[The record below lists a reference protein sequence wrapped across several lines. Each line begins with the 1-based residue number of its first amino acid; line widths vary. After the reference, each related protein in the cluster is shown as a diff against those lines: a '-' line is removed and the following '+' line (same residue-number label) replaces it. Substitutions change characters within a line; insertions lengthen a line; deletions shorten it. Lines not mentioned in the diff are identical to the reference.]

1 MKMRTAGHISG
12 IALIYCGI
20 FSKGGKKM
28 TDGDM
33 LDKGELRRRLR
44 KRRAEL
50 SSGEAGDRR
59 SSVAQRRLLESV
71 FWQKSRRVVLYAAVK
86 GEVDTALLLES
97 AWKEGREVFLP
108 RCRPEEPGLMD
119 MIACCGPE
127 ELVPSRF
134 GIPEPELSASSRFLS
149 SRELEDGEHTL
160 IVVPALAFDR
170 QGFRLGYGGGYYDRM
185 LDAARC
191 FSVGLTYHE
200 LLQNHLP
207 REAWDRPVGAVC
219 TEEELLCL

>member
-1 MKMRTAGHISG
+1 
-12 IALIYCGI
+12 
-20 FSKGGKKM
+20 M

-59 SSVAQRRLLESV
+59 SSAAQCRLLESV

-108 RCRPEEPGLMD
+108 RCRPAEPGLMD

-185 LDAARC
+185 LDAACC

-200 LLQNHLP
+200 LLQDRLP

>member
-1 MKMRTAGHISG
+1 
-12 IALIYCGI
+12 
-20 FSKGGKKM
+20 M
-28 TDGDM
+28 TDCDM
-33 LDKGELRRRLR
+33 LDKRELRRRLR

-50 SSGEAGDRR
+50 AEGEAGCRR
-59 SSVAQRRLLESV
+59 SSAVQTRLLESV
-71 FWQKSRRVVLYAAVK
+71 FWQKSRRVVLYVAVK
-86 GEVDTALLLES
+86 GEVDTSLLLER

-134 GIPEPELSASSRFLS
+134 GIPEPELSASSRLLS
-149 SRELEDGEHTL
+149 PRELEDGEHTL

-170 QGFRLGYGGGYYDRM
+170 NGFRLGYGGGYYDRM

-200 LLQNHLP
+200 LLQDRLP
-207 REAWDRPVGAVC
+207 RETWDRPVGAVC
-219 TEEELLCL
+219 TEEDLLCL

>member
-1 MKMRTAGHISG
+1 
-12 IALIYCGI
+12 
-20 FSKGGKKM
+20 M

-59 SSVAQRRLLESV
+59 SSAAQCRLLESV

-108 RCRPEEPGLMD
+108 RCRPAEPGLMD

-200 LLQNHLP
+200 LLQNRLP

>member
-1 MKMRTAGHISG
+1 MKMRTAGHISV

-20 FSKGGKKM
+20 FFKRRTEM
-28 TDGDM
+28 TDCGM
-33 LDKGELRRRLR
+33 LDKGELRRGLR

-50 SSGEAGDRR
+50 SEGEAGCRR
-59 SSVAQRRLLESV
+59 SSAVQTRLLESV
-71 FWQKSRRVVLYAAVK
+71 FWQKSRRVVLYVAVK
-86 GEVDTALLLES
+86 GEVDTSFLLER

-108 RCRPEEPGLMD
+108 RCRPEAPGLMD
-119 MIACCGPE
+119 MIACRGPE
-127 ELVPSRF
+127 ELVLSRF
-134 GIPEPELSASSRFLS
+134 GIPEPELSASSRLLS
-149 SRELEDGEHTL
+149 PRELEDGEHTL

-170 QGFRLGYGGGYYDRM
+170 NGFRLGYGGGYYDRM

-191 FSVGLTYHE
+191 FSVGLTFHE
-200 LLQNHLP
+200 LLLDRLP